1 MEDNKTNYNTET
13 GQEPE
18 TKVTSEMEKIE
29 RNNIRIVAIAII
41 ALVILFIAAYLGLHA
56 IYNQAATGT
65 NTIPTL
71 ANNNSANINNVNT
84 ISKNSSTNT
93 SAATSNTRGNTIT
106 ASNTVV
112 IKGNSNKSVVPPPVP

>member
-29 RNNIRIVAIAII
+29 RNNIRIVAIAIT

-56 IYNQAATGT
+56 IYNQATTRA
-65 NTIPTL
+65 NTAPAL
-71 ANNNSANINNVNT
+71 ANNNSANINNANA
-84 ISKNSSTNT
+84 ISKNLSTNT
-93 SAATSNTRGNTIT
+93 SSVTSNTEGNTIT